1 MSKETKT
8 FIKGA
13 IILSIGGVIAKILS
27 AFFRIP
33 LTHMIED
40 TGLGYYQM
48 PYPIYTF
55 MIAIAYTGIPSTVS
69 KIISEKL
76 VHKKYGEAHKVF
88 QYTFIVLFFTGIFA
102 SLFLFLASDWLIKV
116 QGWVPE
122 AKYSLW
128 GLALSPVFIAIMGA
142 FRGYFQGMQNMIPT
156 ATSQISESFARVVF
170 GLGLAYYFITSNY
183 GIAVAA
189 GGASFGATAG
199 GILGSIVLLIYYLVK
214 RKEIIKRIDETK
226 ENNQKIDFL
235 PTASKILFIAFPVS
249 VGAAVNSVMN
259 WVDSSLVVR
268 RLLYAGLTEI
278 EASNLYG
285 QIGKAQTFVNVPLT
299 FSMALV
305 VGIVPS
311 IAEAIEKRNN
321 QEVHDK
327 IEWGTRF
334 AMLLGLPSAAGLG
347 ILAQPIMTLVYRQYD
362 KGASVLALMSISLVF
377 IILGQAYTG
386 VLQGMGKF
394 YIPVVNLCIAAIA
407 KAVVNYIL
415 VAGPLGVNGAAIG
428 SIIGYGVFA
437 ILNYIFVTKYSG
449 FKINTSY
456 VILKPLLSTLIMGG
470 ATYASYNLLRIATG
484 NTISSLGAVCVGVV
498 VYSAMLLITGA
509 IAEADFYMIPK
520 GDKIL
525 ALLKKAKFIR
535 SQE

>member
-1 MSKETKT
+1 
-8 FIKGA
+8 
-13 IILSIGGVIAKILS
+13 
-27 AFFRIP
+27 
-33 LTHMIED
+33 
-40 TGLGYYQM
+40 
-48 PYPIYTF
+48 
-55 MIAIAYTGIPSTVS
+55 
-69 KIISEKL
+69 
-76 VHKKYGEAHKVF
+76 
-88 QYTFIVLFFTGIFA
+88 
-102 SLFLFLASDWLIKV
+102 
-116 QGWVPE
+116 
-122 AKYSLW
+122 
-128 GLALSPVFIAIMGA
+128 
-142 FRGYFQGMQNMIPT
+142 
-156 ATSQISESFARVVF
+156 
-170 GLGLAYYFITSNY
+170 
-183 GIAVAA
+183 
-189 GGASFGATAG
+189 
-199 GILGSIVLLIYYLVK
+199 
-214 RKEIIKRIDETK
+214 
-226 ENNQKIDFL
+226 
-235 PTASKILFIAFPVS
+235 
-249 VGAAVNSVMN
+249 
-259 WVDSSLVVR
+259 
-268 RLLYAGLTEI
+268 
-278 EASNLYG
+278 
-285 QIGKAQTFVNVPLT
+285 
-299 FSMALV
+299 
-305 VGIVPS
+305 
-311 IAEAIEKRNN
+311 
-321 QEVHDK
+321 
-327 IEWGTRF
+327 
-334 AMLLGLPSAAGLG
+334 MLLGLPSAAGLG